1 VLDFVDRV
9 RVVCIG
15 AGAEVFQFLRNPNLL
30 GFPLGGLLKARSAVG
45 ETNSGGG
52 GLYGSKANGTSPTST
67 MDEPKV
73 ALRIVEDS
81 SRDEFPDTEEG
92 RKDCSPGNRY
102 LSEDG
107 GSDVREE

>member
-1 VLDFVDRV
+1 M
-9 RVVCIG
+9 
-15 AGAEVFQFLRNPNLL
+15 
-30 GFPLGGLLKARSAVG
+30 G

-81 SRDEFPDTEEG
+81 SREEFPDSVEEDRKGGSPRNRALIEDGISDAREEEG
-92 RKDCSPGNRY
+92 T
-102 LSEDG
+102 LSAYPMQSEG
-107 GSDVREE
+107 ICRARLTAC